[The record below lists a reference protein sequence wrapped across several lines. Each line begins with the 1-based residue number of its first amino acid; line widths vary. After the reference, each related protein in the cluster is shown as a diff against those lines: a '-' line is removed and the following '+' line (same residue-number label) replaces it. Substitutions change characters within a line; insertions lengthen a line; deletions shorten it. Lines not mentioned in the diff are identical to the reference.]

1 MGKFLDYR
9 QAQQRLATKGP
20 GSVMVEFYSKA
31 YGTQQKLSVS
41 KIIRSVMGF
50 AVIPVEGPM
59 TEDLTHDRVVWR
71 AS

>member
-1 MGKFLDYR
+1 MGKFLDYE
-9 QAQQRLATKGP
+9 QAKKRIAAKGP
-20 GSVMVEFYSKA
+20 GSVTIEFFSKA

-41 KIIRSVMGF
+41 KIVRSVMGF

-59 TEDLTHDRVVWR
+59 TEDLSHDRVVWR